1 MKYVAAYLLAMAGGD
16 SKPTVEKI
24 KTILESVGVNVDEA
38 KLAHVMKQFE
48 GKDIEQTIKEGS
60 SKMISCGVATASA
73 PVAGGASTGP
83 APVAKKEEEAPA
95 AAAPLDLGDMFGD
108 F

>member
-1 MKYVAAYLLAMAGGD
+1 
-16 SKPTVEKI
+16 
-24 KTILESVGVNVDEA
+24 
-38 KLAHVMKQFE
+38 
-48 GKDIEQTIKEGS
+48 
-60 SKMISCGVATASA
+60 MISCGVATASA

-95 AAAPLDLGDMFGD
+95 VAAPLDLGDMFGD